1 MMKCK
6 KLYTRLTAGNL
17 AALLIMTFCVGFQ
30 AAAETSDRADED
42 ASSNLIGA
50 LSYTYA
56 DYLKDCE
63 EKGAASYKGENLVF
77 GMEAVVPGSSAYQE
91 AEGVKAAASTEA
103 YPQLTFKVS
112 VADEGMYQI
121 STKYIFLTA
130 SGFNGSRKLLIDG
143 KAIYLESDNIAFNRK
158 FRDSAPPRTNALG
171 DQVKPAAQEILEWQ
185 SSPLFDNMG
194 RYSDPLTF
202 YLTAGEHTLT
212 FIFDKQDLLIAAVT
226 LAAPVT
232 HISYDAYKKSSEDAK
247 ISGFSQRIQAEGA
260 MLYRNNSA
268 IGLSGDGD
276 PRVTPSKPGY
286 LLMNTVGGYSFRE
299 GGQSL
304 TFKVTV
310 DKAGDYCLN
319 FRSKQTWSVQMN
331 SFRKI
336 EINGEVPFEE
346 AACVA
351 FPYHVKWQ
359 NVILGENGNPYRFH
373 LKQGENVITLTTVLG
388 PNTETIRLLENALN
402 KLSALSRKIT
412 MIIGVN
418 PDPNYDYD
426 LEHTIHSLKASFQE
440 IVELLDQAKERCN
453 AQNGGKDTVIGN
465 GLETNAKMLREMMEK
480 PEQIPKRTSDLNN
493 IVTSLGNNISSLQEQ
508 PLQLDYIE
516 LFSPDVVIAEYQ
528 SNFLDNCVAT
538 FKSLLVSFYKDYS
551 SVSANTNS
559 EIVKS
564 LDVWIGR
571 GREWAEIM
579 KEIVDSDFTAETGI
593 ELNLNVVPSG
603 GLSSSGTANLL
614 LLSITAGTQPD
625 LAMGVSTDM
634 PVEYAIRGVVSDLS
648 KMDGYQEVISRFPDR
663 IMIPF
668 EYKGGAYG
676 LPETIGFRGLFY
688 RADIVEELGLDVP
701 NSWEEIFAQLL
712 PVLNENG
719 MQFYLPNW
727 LDYFIL
733 SCGGNYYRFDNQSNV
748 QSALD
753 TPEVYKAFKMLTDAY
768 VVHGLPTA
776 ANFFNRFRTGEMPIG
791 LGDNALYLQL
801 VAAAPELNGKW
812 KMAPL
817 PGIRQDDGNVVCR
830 YPNAAGAAMV
840 ILKASSKQKE
850 AWQFADWWLSGE
862 TQKAYSQEVESRIGT
877 SARWMSSNMEA
888 FCSLPW
894 EKDVIHTVKDS
905 WANMSGIPN
914 VLGGYYTGRHIN
926 NAWNRVVINGML
938 PRESLERAVRDIN
951 KELERKREQLE
962 NK

>member
-1 MMKCK
+1 MKCK
-6 KLYTRLTAGNL
+6 RIYARLTALSLTAIMMLACVNL
-17 AALLIMTFCVGFQ
+17 QTG
-30 AAAETSDRADED
+30 AAESGQVDEAASD
-42 ASSNLIGA
+42 NLIGA

-63 EKGAASYKGENLVF
+63 EKGAAPYKGESLEF
-77 GMEAVVPGSSAYQE
+77 GIEAVVPDTTAYQE
-91 AEGVKAAASTEA
+91 AGGVKAAASTETH
-103 YPQLTFKVS
+103 PQLTFKIS
-112 VADEGMYQI
+112 VAQEGMYQI
-121 STKYIFLTA
+121 STRYIFLTA

-143 KAIYLESDNIAFNRK
+143 KSIYLEADNIAFNRK
-158 FRDSAPPRTNALG
+158 FVDAAPPRTNALG
-171 DQVKPAAQEILEWQ
+171 DQVKPSAKEILEWQ

-202 YLTAGEHTLT
+202 YLTAGVHILT
-212 FIFDKQDLLIAAVT
+212 FVYDKQDMLISGIT
-226 LAAPVT
+226 LAAPIT
-232 HISYDAYKKSSEDAK
+232 HISYAEYNKSSESAD
-247 ISGFSQRIQAEGA
+247 ITGFSERIQAENA

-268 IGLSGDGD
+268 IGLSSDGD
-276 PRVTPSKPGY
+276 PRVTPSKPGF
-286 LLMNTVGGYSFRE
+286 LLMNTVGGYSFRD
-299 GGQSL
+299 GGQSI

-319 FRSKQTWSVQMN
+319 FRSKQTWSVRMN
-331 SFRKI
+331 SYRKI

-346 AACVA
+346 ANCVA
-351 FPYHVKWQ
+351 FPYHTKWQ
-359 NVILGENGNPYRFH
+359 NVILGEKGNPYRFR
-373 LKQGENVITLTTVLG
+373 LKQGENTITLTSVLG
-388 PNTETIRLLENALN
+388 PNTETIRLLEKALN
-402 KLSALSRKIT
+402 KLSMLSRKIT

-426 LEHTIHSLKASFQE
+426 LAHTIPGLEDSFKE
-440 IVELLDQAKERCN
+440 IVELLDQTKERCN

-465 GLETNAKMLREMMEK
+465 GLETNIKMLREMTER

-493 IVTSLGNNISSLQEQ
+493 IITGLGNNISSLQEQ
-508 PLQLDYIE
+508 PLQFDYIE
-516 LFSPDVVIAEYQ
+516 LFSPDIDIPEYR
-528 SNFLDNCVAT
+528 SNFFDNFAAT
-538 FKSLLVSFYKDYS
+538 LKSLIISFSKDYS
-551 SVSANTNS
+551 ALSADTNGK
-559 EIVKS
+559 IAKS

-579 KEIVDSDFTAETGI
+579 KEIVDSDFTARTGI

-625 LAMGVSTDM
+625 IAMGVSTDM

-648 KMDGYQEVISRFPDR
+648 KQEGYRKLISRFPDK

-668 EYKGGAYG
+668 EYKGGTYG
-676 LPETIGFRGLFY
+676 LPETVGFRSLFY
-688 RADIVEELGLDVP
+688 RADIMEELGLDVP
-701 NSWEEIFAQLL
+701 ASWDEIFTRLL
-712 PVLNENG
+712 PALNENG

-727 LDYFIL
+727 LDYFVL
-733 SCGGNYYRFDNQSNV
+733 SCGGTYYRFDSKGNV
-748 QSALD
+748 QSAFD

-768 VVHGLPTA
+768 VVHALPTA
-776 ANFFNRFRTGEMPIG
+776 ASFFNRFRTGEMPIG

-801 VAAAPELNGKW
+801 KAAAPELNGKW
-812 KMAPL
+812 KVAPL

-830 YPNAAGAAMV
+830 YPNAAGSAMV
-840 ILKASSKQKE
+840 ILEASSKQKE
-850 AWQFADWWLSGE
+850 AWQFADWWFSDE
-862 TQKAYSQEVESRIGT
+862 TQKVYSQEVESRMGT
-877 SARWMSSNMEA
+877 SARWMTSNTKA
-888 FCSLPW
+888 LCSLPW
-894 EKDVIHTVKDS
+894 EKDVIDTIKDS
-905 WANMSGIPN
+905 WSNMSGIPN

-938 PRESLERAVRDIN
+938 PRESLERAVSDIN